1 MTRKHN
7 LDKVSNHIML
17 ETDLSDKDRDKLL
30 DVVEAQINQN
40 NDEQRRKEA
49 KQQSKSSKSLIQ
61 MARKSHYQR
70 LISYTPILSG
80 RLILL

>member
-40 NDEQRRKEA
+40 NNEQRRKELSQ
-49 KQQSKSSKSLIQ
+49 KSKRDVSFIQ
-61 MARKSHYQR
+61 MARENRIIK
-70 LISYTPILSG
+70 G
-80 RLILL
+80 

>member
-1 MTRKHN
+1 MARKHN

-17 ETDLSDKDRDKLL
+17 ETNLSDKDRDKLL

-49 KQQSKSSKSLIQ
+49 KQQSKSSKSLLQ
-61 MARKSHYQR
+61 MARENRIIK
-70 LISYTPILSG
+70 G
-80 RLILL
+80 

>member
-40 NDEQRRKEA
+40 NNEQRRKELSQ
-49 KQQSKSSKSLIQ
+49 KSKRDVRLMQ
-61 MARKSHYQR
+61 MARENCIIK
-70 LISYTPILSG
+70 G
-80 RLILL
+80 

>member
-7 LDKVSNHIML
+7 LDKVSNHIMW

-40 NDEQRRKEA
+40 NDEQRRNEA
-49 KQQSKSSKSLIQ
+49 KQQSKSSKSLLQ
-61 MARKSHYQR
+61 MARENRIIK
-70 LISYTPILSG
+70 G
-80 RLILL
+80 

>member
-17 ETDLSDKDRDKLL
+17 ETNLSEKDRDKLL

-40 NDEQRRKEA
+40 NEKQRKDELTEKSQRDV
-49 KQQSKSSKSLIQ
+49 
-61 MARKSHYQR
+61 R
-70 LISYTPILSG
+70 LTRMFEENRIVK
-80 RLILL
+80 

>member
-40 NDEQRRKEA
+40 NEVQRRK
-49 KQQSKSSKSLIQ
+49 KLSDKSKRDKSFMK
-61 MARKSHYQR
+61 MARENRIIK
-70 LISYTPILSG
+70 G
-80 RLILL
+80 

>member
-1 MTRKHN
+1 MARKHN

-17 ETDLSDKDRDKLL
+17 ETNLSEKDRDKLL
-30 DVVEAQINQN
+30 DIVEAQINQN

-61 MARKSHYQR
+61 MARENRIIK
-70 LISYTPILSG
+70 G
-80 RLILL
+80 

>member
-17 ETDLSDKDRDKLL
+17 ETNLSEKDRDKLL

-49 KQQSKSSKSLIQ
+49 KQQSKSSKSLLQ
-61 MARKSHYQR
+61 MARENRIIK
-70 LISYTPILSG
+70 G
-80 RLILL
+80 

>member
-40 NDEQRRKEA
+40 NNEQRRKELSQ
-49 KQQSKSSKSLIQ
+49 KSKRDVSLMQ
-61 MARKSHYQR
+61 MARENRIIK
-70 LISYTPILSG
+70 G
-80 RLILL
+80 

>member
-40 NDEQRRKEA
+40 NNEQRRKELSQ
-49 KQQSKSSKSLIQ
+49 KSKE
-61 MARKSHYQR
+61 M
-70 LISYTPILSG
+70 
-80 RLILL
+80 

>member
-40 NDEQRRKEA
+40 NNEQRRKELSQ
-49 KQQSKSSKSLIQ
+49 KSKRDVRLMQ
-61 MARKSHYQR
+61 MARENRIIK
-70 LISYTPILSG
+70 G
-80 RLILL
+80 

>member
-40 NDEQRRKEA
+40 NEVQRRKELSD
-49 KQQSKSSKSLIQ
+49 KSKRDKSFMK
-61 MARKSHYQR
+61 MARENRIIK
-70 LISYTPILSG
+70 G
-80 RLILL
+80 

>member
-1 MTRKHN
+1 MARKHN

-49 KQQSKSSKSLIQ
+49 KQQSKSSKSLLQ
-61 MARKSHYQR
+61 MARENRIIK
-70 LISYTPILSG
+70 G
-80 RLILL
+80 

>member
-1 MTRKHN
+1 MSRTHN

-40 NDEQRRKEA
+40 NNEQRRKELSQ
-49 KQQSKSSKSLIQ
+49 KSKRDVSLMQ
-61 MARKSHYQR
+61 MARENRIIK
-70 LISYTPILSG
+70 G
-80 RLILL
+80 

>member
-40 NDEQRRKEA
+40 NDEQRRKELSQ
-49 KQQSKSSKSLIQ
+49 KSKRDVSFMQ
-61 MARKSHYQR
+61 MARENRIIK
-70 LISYTPILSG
+70 G
-80 RLILL
+80 

>member
-40 NDEQRRKEA
+40 NNEQRRKELSQ
-49 KQQSKSSKSLIQ
+49 KSKRDVSLMQ
-61 MARKSHYQR
+61 MARENRIIKD
-70 LISYTPILSG
+70 
-80 RLILL
+80 

>member
-40 NDEQRRKEA
+40 NNEQRRKELSQ
-49 KQQSKSSKSLIQ
+49 KSKRDVSLMQ
-61 MARKSHYQR
+61 MARENSIIK
-70 LISYTPILSG
+70 G
-80 RLILL
+80 

>member
-1 MTRKHN
+1 MARKHN

-17 ETDLSDKDRDKLL
+17 ETDLSEKDRDKLL

-49 KQQSKSSKSLIQ
+49 KQQSKSSKSLLQ
-61 MARKSHYQR
+61 RARENRIIK
-70 LISYTPILSG
+70 G
-80 RLILL
+80 

>member
-1 MTRKHN
+1 MARKHN

-61 MARKSHYQR
+61 MARENRIIK
-70 LISYTPILSG
+70 G
-80 RLILL
+80 

>member
-40 NDEQRRKEA
+40 NNEQRRKELS
-49 KQQSKSSKSLIQ
+49 QKSQRDVRLMQ
-61 MARKSHYQR
+61 MARENRIIK
-70 LISYTPILSG
+70 G
-80 RLILL
+80 

>member
-1 MTRKHN
+1 MARKHN

-17 ETDLSDKDRDKLL
+17 ETDLSEKDRDKLL

-49 KQQSKSSKSLIQ
+49 KQQSKSSKSLLQ
-61 MARKSHYQR
+61 MARENRIIK
-70 LISYTPILSG
+70 G
-80 RLILL
+80 